1 MPIVFNCPECQ
12 KQLRIQD
19 GMGGKKVRCPHCK
32 AIAVAPAEEEPIVAT
47 PVDDD
52 EAVTSEAP
60 PPMSRAERRERRR
73 DRDDDDDDEDR
84 DDYDSRRSR
93 RDRPRRRRN
102 HDDLQDDLDI
112 PRGMPSS
119 VVLAIIALCIM
130 LGLELIVIAM
140 ALAGSNLPRE
150 QLARALIQPIVGTI
164 LGGLILWGLIAGHR
178 LAWQW
183 GRIVGMLGAILM
195 GLAGVAAIV
204 GGQPDDPAALR
215 LVLALVFLTIS
226 TCLFIITFSLG
237 TRSARLF
244 FRLRCPSCGRFTS
257 SAADFFFNMAK
268 CKRCK
273 EVW

>member
-19 GMGGKKVRCPHCK
+19 GMSGKKVRCPHCK

-60 PPMSRAERRERRR
+60 PPRPRAERRERRR

-84 DDYDSRRSR
+84 DDYEAPRARRDRSR
-93 RDRPRRRRN
+93 RRRDGDDVEDDR
-102 HDDLQDDLDI
+102 DL

-130 LGLELIVIAM
+130 LGLQLINAVM
-140 ALAGSNLPRE
+140 ALTVAPPEL
-150 QLARALIQPIVGTI
+150 LARMLVQTVVGIV
-164 LGGLILWGLIAGHR
+164 LGGLILWGLITGHR

-183 GRIVGMLGAILM
+183 GRIAGLLGAIL
-195 GLAGVAAIV
+195 AGIVGMVAIA
-204 GGQPDDPAALR
+204 GGQPGDSAAVR
-215 LVLALVFLTIS
+215 LLMALVFLTIS

-237 TRSARLF
+237 TRSARLH